1 MAEFHR
7 KTQGIG
13 FLHRCLLTMTFHSLV
28 LFYWECSHRG
38 IDGPIALIGT
48 ETAGAPLSR

>member
-7 KTQGIG
+7 KTRGIG

-38 IDGPIALIGT
+38 IDRRL
-48 ETAGAPLSR
+48 LSTVVCNFDTL